1 MQFLPCTWWQI
12 LSKPDVLFTKS
23 SSKLFAITLHSAELI
38 VKQWKL
44 LCFKWEKS
52 WNICDKYIRYS
63 KIREVGRLL
72 EEDDNKEVGIYN
84 VEDNEGA
91 IINHQIRKQIIIQ
104 DDLNQ

>member
-1 MQFLPCTWWQI
+1 TYPKAI
-12 LSKPDVLFTKS
+12 IFTN
-23 SSKLFAITLHSAELI
+23 
-38 VKQWKL
+38 W
-44 LCFKWEKS
+44 
-52 WNICDKYIRYS
+52 R
-63 KIREVGRLL
+63 RLL

>member
-1 MQFLPCTWWQI
+1 
-12 LSKPDVLFTKS
+12 
-23 SSKLFAITLHSAELI
+23 
-38 VKQWKL
+38 
-44 LCFKWEKS
+44 
-52 WNICDKYIRYS
+52 YS